1 MPKYGRMTKTPRDYL
16 LADELAQLLG
26 VTESTVRRKH
36 KAGEIPGEPLG
47 KNSVLF
53 VRAEL
58 IAAGILP
65 NADEMPALA
74 EGGRVLT
81 CEACRASLAVGMLE
95 GATRLEHHDD
105 GSHSVI
111 YGEAQA

>member
-1 MPKYGRMTKTPRDYL
+1 MTKTPRDYL

-65 NADEMPALA
+65 SH
-74 EGGRVLT
+74 RVV
-81 CEACRASLAVGMLE
+81 ASLLE
-95 GATRLEHHDD
+95 LKPGATVIVCPECNSELIVQGAAQLEHHDD
-105 GSHSVI
+105 GTHTVT
-111 YGEAQA
+111 YTGTAL

>member
-1 MPKYGRMTKTPRDYL
+1 MTKTPRDYL

-65 NADEMPALA
+65 ATLSE
-74 EGGRVLT
+74 LT
-81 CEACRASLAVGMLE
+81 VGSTLIACPECGSELIVQ
-95 GATRLEHHDD
+95 GAARIDHHED
-105 GSHSVI
+105 GSHAVTYSGV
-111 YGEAQA
+111 AR